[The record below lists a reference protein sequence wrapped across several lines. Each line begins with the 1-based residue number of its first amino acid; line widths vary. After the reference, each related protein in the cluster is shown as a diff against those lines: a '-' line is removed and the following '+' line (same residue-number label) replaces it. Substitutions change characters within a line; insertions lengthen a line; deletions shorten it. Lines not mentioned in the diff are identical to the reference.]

1 MQLRSIPRV
10 LVAGVFL
17 AVAAF
22 AAWQRAGAD
31 PVGTQL
37 VADTVYTDPATP
49 IHVTTGQLFMIAVA
63 RTPGTGYAWGVSTAP
78 NPNVVTMTGSAFLPG
93 KTAMMGAPGQ
103 QIFVYAAHA
112 AGNTTIALDDVAP
125 GRDATVAKTVRFKV
139 VVAKK

>member
-1 MQLRSIPRV
+1 MQSPPISRV
-10 LVAGVFL
+10 LVAGAFL
-17 AVAAF
+17 ATAAF
-22 AAWQRAGAD
+22 AAGPRAGAD

-49 IHVTTGQLFMIAVA
+49 IHATAGQLFMIALP
-63 RTPGTGYAWGVSTAP
+63 RNPGTGYAWSVSTAP

-93 KTAMMGAPGQ
+93 KTGMMGAPGQ

-112 AGNTTIALDDVAP
+112 AGNATIALDDVAP
-125 GRDATVAKTVRFKV
+125 GRDATVAKTVHFKV